1 MALAPEAETDDNQ
14 KKNGSTVY
22 HKHGDGYTLS
32 ITISA
37 DEMSASISLKP
48 EQKKEDLISVETLLD
63 IISTHNIVDGI
74 DMAVLTDICNKACAG
89 KEQQN
94 IVIATTHPPL
104 PGADGWLEPLIQDK
118 KLKFKED
125 DRGRVDLYTLNNI
138 ATVAID
144 QQIAILHPPQLGE
157 ASSTVTGKVL
167 QPLAGKEL
175 EIRMGEGI
183 RFDDD
188 DDGISFVST
197 AAGRAE
203 ICDGTISVSEDYI
216 IHGDVDLQVGNIN
229 FPGRTNIRGDVLD
242 NFDIYSQK
250 GIVIAGAVGSCHL
263 ISDGDITVGSMSGN
277 NDGLIRCNGNL
288 KANYLNGATI
298 ECMGSVTVSN
308 EIRNCII
315 KSADT
320 IMVKNGVIS
329 GGECIA
335 LNGIEAKDIGATA
348 GVITKL
354 QSGVYFPETDR
365 LQLLKTQQ
373 KSISIQKQFIQRS
386 LGSLD
391 IKKVKNS
398 SVAEALQKRLEILTE
413 RLEILEELG
422 EKVKQELNDFVFEDY
437 ENNAKIN
444 VHRRLKEKVIISL
457 ETITEEIR
465 FEHSGP
471 LSVVADVP
479 NGMLRFCEMTPLSIQ
494 AEDAEWEEEEQTI

>member
-1 MALAPEAETDDNQ
+1 M
-14 KKNGSTVY
+14 
-22 HKHGDGYTLS
+22 
-32 ITISA
+32 
-37 DEMSASISLKP
+37 
-48 EQKKEDLISVETLLD
+48 
-63 IISTHNIVDGI
+63 
-74 DMAVLTDICNKACAG
+74 
-89 KEQQN
+89 
-94 IVIATTHPPL
+94 
-104 PGADGWLEPLIQDK
+104 
-118 KLKFKED
+118 
-125 DRGRVDLYTLNNI
+125 
-138 ATVAID
+138 
-144 QQIAILHPPQLGE
+144 
-157 ASSTVTGKVL
+157 
-167 QPLAGKEL
+167 
-175 EIRMGEGI
+175 
-183 RFDDD
+183 
-188 DDGISFVST
+188 
-197 AAGRAE
+197 
-203 ICDGTISVSEDYI
+203 
-216 IHGDVDLQVGNIN
+216 QVGNIN

>member
-1 MALAPEAETDDNQ
+1 
-14 KKNGSTVY
+14 
-22 HKHGDGYTLS
+22 
-32 ITISA
+32 
-37 DEMSASISLKP
+37 
-48 EQKKEDLISVETLLD
+48 
-63 IISTHNIVDGI
+63 
-74 DMAVLTDICNKACAG
+74 
-89 KEQQN
+89 
-94 IVIATTHPPL
+94 
-104 PGADGWLEPLIQDK
+104 
-118 KLKFKED
+118 
-125 DRGRVDLYTLNNI
+125 
-138 ATVAID
+138 
-144 QQIAILHPPQLGE
+144 
-157 ASSTVTGKVL
+157 
-167 QPLAGKEL
+167 
-175 EIRMGEGI
+175 
-183 RFDDD
+183 
-188 DDGISFVST
+188 
-197 AAGRAE
+197 
-203 ICDGTISVSEDYI
+203 
-216 IHGDVDLQVGNIN
+216 
-229 FPGRTNIRGDVLD
+229 
-242 NFDIYSQK
+242 
-250 GIVIAGAVGSCHL
+250 
-263 ISDGDITVGSMSGN
+263 MSGN